1 MRRVHDFVNAIHV
14 KTDDQG
20 AVLDAVTEVLARAGF
35 DPVVLAAG
43 PDDRAPEDPTKSKV
57 RHFLVSP
64 ANNGWVS
71 VFDENFVDIFD
82 LVQRLSAELKA
93 PAVLLWSQG
102 DRSWGYNLT
111 DDGRKVDQ
119 YATDPNYL
127 DGISEGKPD
136 ALSEYS
142 EGTAENFQKFFDAG
156 KGMARGSMRVFA
168 KLFGIRNAESD
179 YENLA
184 SGDREGVEAFDEFV
198 QMTFLKR

>member
-1 MRRVHDFVNAIHV
+1 MDVVRDFVNAIHV

-35 DPVVLAAG
+35 DPVVLAEG
-43 PDDRAPEDPTKSKV
+43 PGDRAPVDPTRSKV

-71 VFDENFVDIFD
+71 IFDENFVDIFD
-82 LVQRLSAELKA
+82 LVQRISAEMKA
-93 PAVLLWSQG
+93 PALLIWSQG

-127 DGISEGKPD
+127 DGVSEGKPD

-142 EGTAENFQKFFDAG
+142 DETADHFKKLFEAG
-156 KGMARGSMRVFA
+156 KGMARSSMRVFA
-168 KLFGIRNAESD
+168 TLFGIRNADSD
-179 YENLA
+179 YEDLA
-184 SGDREGVEAFDEFV
+184 AGDTGGVEALEEFV

>member
-1 MRRVHDFVNAIHV
+1 VHDFVNAIHV

-43 PDDRAPEDPTKSKV
+43 PDELPPEDPTKSKV

-82 LVQRLSAELKA
+82 IVQRISAEMKA
-93 PAVLLWSQG
+93 PALLLWSQG

-127 DGISEGKPD
+127 DGVSEGKPD
-136 ALSEYS
+136 ALSEYGD
-142 EGTAENFQKFFDAG
+142 GTAEQFGKFFEAG
-156 KGMARGSMRVFA
+156 KGMARSSMRVFA
-168 KLFGIRNAESD
+168 TLFGIRNAESD
-179 YENLA
+179 YEDLA
-184 SGDREGVEAFDEFV
+184 GGDASGVEALEDFV